1 MIHYSSDFYAPGLAT
16 RVATPEALQVHVG
29 DPGDPE
35 TLRWV
40 NSGGDGTGA

>member
-1 MIHYSSDFYAPGLAT
+1 MRLGLQHALQ
-16 RVATPEALQVHVG
+16 PEALQVHVG
-29 DPGDPE
+29 DPRDPGDPE